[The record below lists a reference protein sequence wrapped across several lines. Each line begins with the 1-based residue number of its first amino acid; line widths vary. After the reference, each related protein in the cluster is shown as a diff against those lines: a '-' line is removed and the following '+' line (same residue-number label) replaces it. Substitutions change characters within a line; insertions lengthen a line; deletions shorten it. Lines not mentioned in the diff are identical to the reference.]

1 MKALQSK
8 LAREVLRAGINPL
21 KPFVWQGVKYEPV
34 KVPKAG

>member
-21 KPFVWQGVKYEPV
+21 KPFVWRGVRYEPV
-34 KVPKAG
+34 KVQKAG